1 MINEFN
7 IQNFRGIQAFHVTDL
22 GQVNLLLGY
31 NNCGKSS
38 VLDAL
43 FLLAGATNPRLS
55 ISVNWPRH
63 YMSSLA
69 DEMLKLN
76 FYGLNPVF
84 PIRLSGGYGS
94 PEKTRELTISYQE
107 RESEIMN
114 LPTDS
119 SGNAATKDFRLN
131 LDAEIDHQVYHSD
144 LQIKGN
150 STSKAEV
157 NAPGAESYQ
166 EELKCHY
173 ISSSDPYSNNVALF
187 SDLLRNKQEEA
198 LFEDLREIE
207 PSLRDIV
214 VANNNLMVDVGL
226 EKRIPIQV
234 LGDGI
239 RKLISLFIYLFQAR
253 DGILLVDEI
262 DNGLHYKSMPIL
274 WKSVLRGADK
284 YNVQVFAT
292 THNID
297 SLKALNQMLQDE
309 TFQSMQ
315 ARSRVF
321 TLRKTSDCLA
331 AVKSTYPQFRHLI
344 NEEIE
349 IR

>member
-43 FLLAGATNPRLS
+43 FLFSGATNPRLS

-114 LPTDS
+114 LPT
-119 SGNAATKDFRLN
+119 A
-131 LDAEIDHQVYHSD
+131 
-144 LQIKGN
+144 
-150 STSKAEV
+150 
-157 NAPGAESYQ
+157 
-166 EELKCHY
+166 
-173 ISSSDPYSNNVALF
+173 
-187 SDLLRNKQEEA
+187 
-198 LFEDLREIE
+198 
-207 PSLRDIV
+207 
-214 VANNNLMVDVGL
+214 
-226 EKRIPIQV
+226 
-234 LGDGI
+234 
-239 RKLISLFIYLFQAR
+239 RK
-253 DGILLVDEI
+253 
-262 DNGLHYKSMPIL
+262 N
-274 WKSVLRGADK
+274 
-284 YNVQVFAT
+284 
-292 THNID
+292 
-297 SLKALNQMLQDE
+297 
-309 TFQSMQ
+309 
-315 ARSRVF
+315 
-321 TLRKTSDCLA
+321 
-331 AVKSTYPQFRHLI
+331 
-344 NEEIE
+344 
-349 IR
+349 